1 MSFYLSDNQD
11 PWGRPGQKRSEQQGQ
26 GSAQEPKQKNDQ
38 QPPDLEEA
46 FSSLLKKMGGGNNN
60 GNNPS
65 SFTFGKFLPAILG
78 IAAVVWGV
86 SGFYTVQEAERGVVS
101 RFGKLHEVVMPGLNW
116 KPTFIQSMCN

>member
-1 MSFYLSDNQD
+1 MSFHLSDNQD

-86 SGFYTVQEAERGVVS
+86 SGFIPCKKRSVVW
-101 RFGKLHEVVMPGLNW
+101 FHVLVNYMKLLCRV
-116 KPTFIQSMCN
+116 